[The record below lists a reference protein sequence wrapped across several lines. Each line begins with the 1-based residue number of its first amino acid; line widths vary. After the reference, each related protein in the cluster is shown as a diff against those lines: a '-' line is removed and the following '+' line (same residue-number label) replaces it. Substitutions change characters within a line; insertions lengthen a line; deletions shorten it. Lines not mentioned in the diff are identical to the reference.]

1 MFPFILLFYCLSP
14 PTKEY
19 KEESYLSGSLLNTW
33 VRGRMLVTELSFSE
47 RESEGKQEEGDGD
60 RGKSTFSLNLLINS
74 ILLSNRKLATQESM

>member
-1 MFPFILLFYCLSP
+1 
-14 PTKEY
+14 
-19 KEESYLSGSLLNTW
+19 
-33 VRGRMLVTELSFSE
+33 MLVTELSFSE